1 MKTAIVTGSSY
12 GIGYSVTSKLLNEG
26 YKVYGI
32 SRSET
37 KIDNDDFVWLKCDLY
52 NQEEIKESTK
62 LVKEEKIDLLIN
74 NAGTHFEETGTDFST
89 DSFKKMFD
97 LNFISPILLSKYLSN
112 KLEAGTIINMSSTS
126 DRFAEAGSGLYCA
139 SKAALN
145 MFFEAFSMENSDI
158 KVIHL
163 LPNYVDTPLQKRIQ
177 HRDNFDW
184 EQCVSSDDI
193 ADIVIKIVK
202 NKIKVQTNTKIMV
215 LNNKSIDATEDP
227 EKMYYY
233 NVNTEEFK
241 KLK

>member
-37 KIDNDDFVWLKCDLY
+37 KIDDDDFVWLKCDLY

-62 LVKEEKIDLLIN
+62 LIKEEKIDLLIN

-227 EKMYYY
+227 EKMYYF

>member
-12 GIGYSVTSKLLNEG
+12 GIGYSVTSKLLYEG

-37 KIDNDDFVWLKCDLY
+37 KIDNENFVWLKCDLY
-52 NQEEIKESTK
+52 NQGEIKSTLK
-62 LVKEEKIDLLIN
+62 LIKKDKIDLLIN
-74 NAGTHFEETGTDFST
+74 NAGTHFEESGADFST

-97 LNFISPILLSKYLSN
+97 LNFVAPILLSKLLVN
-112 KLEAGTIINMSSTS
+112 KLVGGTIINISSTS

-145 MFFEAFSMENSDI
+145 IFFEAFSMENSRI

-163 LPNYVDTPLQKRIQ
+163 LPNYVDTPLQRSMK
-177 HRDNFDW
+177 HDVNFDW
-184 EQCVSSDDI
+184 GQCVSSDDV
-193 ADIVIKIVK
+193 ADTIMRITKEEI
-202 NKIKVQTNTKIMV
+202 NLETNTKVMV
-215 LNNKSIDATEDP
+215 LNNKSLDATEDP
-227 EKMYYY
+227 EKLLFY
-233 NVNTEEFK
+233 NIDTKELK